1 MTYSKH
7 QIEHTASIKEALAK
21 LDILAQD
28 AILFVTENNVL
39 VGSLTDGDIRRAL
52 LRGIQLDETVIKA
65 ANTQP
70 KYLIEGENQ
79 TELLEQYR
87 EKDYKI
93 VPVVSSEKKLLD
105 VINFR
110 ITRSRLPI
118 EVVIM
123 AGGKGERLR
132 PLTENTPKP
141 LLPVGD
147 KPIMQHNLDAM
158 KFFGIKKAWI
168 SVNYLAEQIEDFVQ
182 EYATETFKIE
192 TVKESFPMGTIGSI
206 QLIPHFE
213 SDYILVSNSDLLT
226 NVDYEQFFDD
236 FIKSGAD
243 LSVVSIPYN
252 VDVPYAIF
260 ELNDGIVKDFKEK
273 PTYTYFANGGIYLM
287 HKDVLKLIPPNQF
300 FTATDLMESLLEKG
314 KKIRSYPHQGY
325 WLDIGKHEDYK
336 RASEDIKN
344 LKLF

>member
-1 MTYSKH
+1 MSYKKH

-28 AILFVTENNVL
+28 AILFITENEHL
-39 VGSLTDGDIRRAL
+39 IGSLTDGDIRRAL
-52 LRGIQLDETVIKA
+52 LKGVQLDELVVKA
-65 ANTQP
+65 ANANP
-70 KYLIEGENQ
+70 KYLVEGENN

-87 EKDYKI
+87 EKNYKI
-93 VPVVSSEKKLLD
+93 VPVVDANKKLLD

-132 PLTENTPKP
+132 PLTEKIPKP

-158 KFFGIKKAWI
+158 KYFGIRKAWI
-168 SVNYLAEQIEDFVQ
+168 SINYLAEQIEAF
-182 EYATETFKIE
+182 IE
-192 TVKESFPMGTIGSI
+192 DYSTPNFEIKTVRESFPMGTIGSI
-206 QLIPHFE
+206 QLVPNFE
-213 SDYILVSNSDLLT
+213 SDYIMVSNSDLLT
-226 NVDYEQFFDD
+226 NVDYEHFFDD

-260 ELNDGIVKDFKEK
+260 ELNDGIVSDFKEK

-287 HKDVLKLIPPNQF
+287 HKSILQLIPSNEF
-300 FTATDLMESLLEKG
+300 FTATDLMESLLKQG

-344 LKLF
+344 IKLY

>member
-192 TVKESFPMGTIGSI
+192 TVKELS
-206 QLIPHFE
+206 LIH
-213 SDYILVSNSDLLT
+213 I
-226 NVDYEQFFDD
+226 
-236 FIKSGAD
+236 
-243 LSVVSIPYN
+243 
-252 VDVPYAIF
+252 
-260 ELNDGIVKDFKEK
+260 
-273 PTYTYFANGGIYLM
+273 
-287 HKDVLKLIPPNQF
+287 
-300 FTATDLMESLLEKG
+300 
-314 KKIRSYPHQGY
+314 
-325 WLDIGKHEDYK
+325 
-336 RASEDIKN
+336 
-344 LKLF
+344 